1 MRYNSRCFVIHRL
14 GGWSGGLVWRYDTSR
29 VGLTDYVRASRC
41 QLSETRQLGPCSL
54 ALKLHSIEELSVL
67 AALF

>member
-29 VGLTDYVRASRC
+29 VGLCESQPLPTVGNTPAR
-41 QLSETRQLGPCSL
+41 TMHSL